1 MGKPATDEELE
12 AKSQSENQTIGRGVN
27 LNSAQS
33 GDVPWMDFRLSE
45 EVMNYLWGA
54 INHLPEQQLDARK
67 RLAGNISKSDYIEDK
82 DDWFYENVLKAFCE
96 TMYLEN
102 WNNYYNVC
110 VAKIA
115 PHPIFELYE
124 MWTNYQK
131 QHEFNPPH
139 THEGFFSFVVFMKIP
154 TYWEEQY
161 KRPAPS
167 NSNTPCASDFQFLLG
182 NGRGITTIAI
192 PLCPED
198 EGRILFFPSWLSHQV
213 FPFYGTEEE
222 RITISG
228 NVVRK
233 GLDNLTYHNNPK

>member
-131 QHEFNPPH
+131 QLALHWGSQMH
-139 THEGFFSFVVFMKIP
+139 RLHYLYT
-154 TYWEEQY
+154 TYPIWYQM
-161 KRPAPS
+161 
-167 NSNTPCASDFQFLLG
+167 
-182 NGRGITTIAI
+182 
-192 PLCPED
+192 
-198 EGRILFFPSWLSHQV
+198 
-213 FPFYGTEEE
+213 
-222 RITISG
+222 
-228 NVVRK
+228 
-233 GLDNLTYHNNPK
+233 LDY

>member
-102 WNNYYNVC
+102 WNNYYKVHIL
-110 VAKIA
+110 KSI
-115 PHPIFELYE
+115 PPPLFELKDL
-124 MWTNYQK
+124 WVNYQK

-139 THEGFFSFVVFMKIP
+139 VHAGIYSFVVFMKIP
-154 TYWEEQY
+154 THWKEQH
-161 KRPAPS
+161 KLPMSANSRIPQAS
-167 NSNTPCASDFQFLLG
+167 NFQFLMGQNLSS
-182 NGRGITTIAI
+182 IKTTDFF
-192 PLCPED
+192 LSPED
-198 EGRILFFPSWLSHQV
+198 EGRMLFFPASLHHQV
-213 FPFYGTEEE
+213 FPFYECEED
-222 RITISG
+222 RVTISG
-228 NVVRK
+228 NIFMK
-233 GLDNLTYHNNPK
+233 NLDED